1 MLTHRDGYRF
11 HHLAVVDDVRPRR
24 VDGHVVDLL
33 CSPCRYLGH
42 VFARDRLQTEITLAG
57 DSEPRK
63 SPQEPRD
70 VVDQDVACA
79 KDESWPDDRPGKTR
93 LAHHLLGV
101 GLAGVIL
108 EMGVLGRIAHRDVD
122 DLAHP
127 RVPRRAEQD
136 PCVRDGIAK
145 AALAVTEANPIRVVE
160 PLSAP
165 QALHQRRAICE
176 LQRDDVGSHVLR
188 ALSSGM
194 VGEGL
199 EGSFSSHEPAG
210 DEPARV
216 AECAGDYVEAQN
228 GNRVRPYTAEPGC
241 TCPVMTTRGR
251 WRTASAGCTSG
262 RSPLKIGKRSI
273 PSGDHSE

>member
-24 VDGHVVDLL
+24 VDGHVVAVL

-108 EMGVLGRIAHRDVD
+108 EMESSDGLLTEMWTTLRTPAS
-122 DLAHP
+122 
-127 RVPRRAEQD
+127 RAA
-136 PCVRDGIAK
+136 PSR
-145 AALAVTEANPIRVVE
+145 IRVF
-160 PLSAP
+160 A
-165 QALHQRRAICE
+165 
-176 LQRDDVGSHVLR
+176 
-188 ALSSGM
+188 
-194 VGEGL
+194 
-199 EGSFSSHEPAG
+199 
-210 DEPARV
+210 
-216 AECAGDYVEAQN
+216 
-228 GNRVRPYTAEPGC
+228 
-241 TCPVMTTRGR
+241 
-251 WRTASAGCTSG
+251 TAS
-262 RSPLKIGKRSI
+262 PKRTL
-273 PSGDHSE
+273 P